1 MHSLGHLMTSEGEKQ
16 FVLIVF
22 LLGQFV
28 ITATSATRFRNSG
41 SPVKVPEEQTGSRCS
56 HLIHIFDHIF
66 GICEDRSPLAPDL
79 IHLLK
84 CRQNPSVLPVDVL
97 CRAKRPF
104 GPSANPASATTE
116 AQVTDLGFCSI
127 ALLLYFGPGN
137 INVTK
142 VICIYLTMTF
152 LVRPSLVLIIFRPL

>member
-66 GICEDRSPLAPDL
+66 GNVNNRAGQKTLQRLEADKAIERTMRGHYKKLVSE
-79 IHLLK
+79 
-84 CRQNPSVLPVDVL
+84 LP
-97 CRAKRPF
+97 
-104 GPSANPASATTE
+104 
-116 AQVTDLGFCSI
+116 
-127 ALLLYFGPGN
+127 
-137 INVTK
+137 
-142 VICIYLTMTF
+142 
-152 LVRPSLVLIIFRPL
+152 II